1 MKYPWIK
8 VPREWGEIVRVLREY
23 KPSLHYCIVSW
34 RKPYRG
40 ALKCNTDGVSRGD
53 PGESAYAFC
62 LRNDI
67 GDIVYAEAERL
78 GIRTNMEAE
87 TTAIIRALR
96 YCKISNFRNY
106 IIETDSL
113 SVTNMV
119 RNNWKVPWQQVEEIQ
134 EIQELL
140 TSTFAQI
147 QHVFREAN
155 KLADKLAN
163 EACEQMNAI
172 QIYIF
177 QQLSVECRGIVNMD
191 KAEIPSLRIK
201 TRKITVHETHQG
213 REQEISS
220 RA

>member
-78 GIRTNMEAE
+78 GIKTNMEAE
-87 TTAIIRALR
+87 TIAIIRALR
-96 YCKISNFRNY
+96 HCRTNNFINY
-106 IIETDSL
+106 ILETDSL

-119 RNNWKVPWQQVEEIQ
+119 
-134 EIQELL
+134 
-140 TSTFAQI
+140 
-147 QHVFREAN
+147 
-155 KLADKLAN
+155 
-163 EACEQMNAI
+163 
-172 QIYIF
+172 
-177 QQLSVECRGIVNMD
+177 
-191 KAEIPSLRIK
+191 
-201 TRKITVHETHQG
+201 
-213 REQEISS
+213 
-220 RA
+220 